1 MQAIAGLG
9 ASGMA
14 QYQAL
19 FNERAA
25 LASAASSAGSNQAYG
40 AQIAVLQAE
49 VNRLTVVAKQAE
61 KAVDVAKKS
70 AKAFK
75 EGNQKASKQAAHK
88 RKQRAGRR

>member
-1 MQAIAGLG
+1 
-9 ASGMA
+9 
-14 QYQAL
+14 
-19 FNERAA
+19 
-25 LASAASSAGSNQAYG
+25 
-40 AQIAVLQAE
+40 